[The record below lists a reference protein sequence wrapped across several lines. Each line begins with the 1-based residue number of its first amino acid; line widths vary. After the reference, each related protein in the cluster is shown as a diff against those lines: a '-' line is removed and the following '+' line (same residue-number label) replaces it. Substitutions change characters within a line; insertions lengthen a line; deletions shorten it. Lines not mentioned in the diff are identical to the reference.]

1 MIYFIKAIRNKF
13 FIGHVT
19 YTCSWYLYHESARLQ
34 YHNRA
39 ITTMAQAK
47 KKQQKENAILI
58 IAGEKSTGV

>member
-34 YHNRA
+34 YA
-39 ITTMAQAK
+39 ITTMAQAEK
-47 KKQQKENAILI
+47 KKQKQKENAILI